1 MSVSFEELLMRLY
14 DWLTCSD
21 PVGHA
26 DLIFA
31 LAGRGSRKVF
41 ALELFSQI
49 RAPRL
54 LSVGRFEIRRF
65 ARLPP
70 VPLPLDL
77 LQIAAPVSPP
87 DRHFFVS
94 FNNGEVEVGR
104 VPRGRFGTLS
114 EIRALAAWLN
124 EHRDVSSLL
133 VVSSATH
140 LRRVRMCCRALL
152 PRRIQILVLG
162 VPNEHPYL
170 KRDRWWQSPT
180 ARALVISE
188 PMKLLVYR
196 IVLSLKRVIELLI
209 HCQRGIV
216 RKRCARLALKTVER
230 SRSA

>member
-1 MSVSFEELLMRLY
+1 MSVAFQALLMRLY
-14 DWLTCSD
+14 DWLNCSD

-31 LAGRGSRKVF
+31 LAGRESRKVF
-41 ALELFSQI
+41 ALELFSQE
-49 RAPRL
+49 RAPRLL

-65 ARLPP
+65 AKLPP
-70 VPLPLDL
+70 IPVPLDL

-94 FNNGEVEVGR
+94 FKNDEVEVGL
-104 VPRGRFGTLS
+104 VPGGRFGTLS

-152 PRRIQILVLG
+152 PRRIEILVLG

-170 KRDRWWQSPT
+170 RRDRWWQSPM
-180 ARALVISE
+180 ARAMVMPE
-188 PMKLLVYR
+188 PMKLVVYR
-196 IVLSLKRVIELLI
+196 IVLSLQRVID
-209 HCQRGIV
+209 C
-216 RKRCARLALKTVER
+216 
-230 SRSA
+230 

>member
-1 MSVSFEELLMRLY
+1 MSGSFQVLLMRFY
-14 DWLTCSD
+14 DWLNCSD

-26 DLIFA
+26 DLIFT
-31 LAGRGSRKVF
+31 LAGRESRKVF
-41 ALELFSQI
+41 ALELFSQKQ
-49 RAPRL
+49 APRL
-54 LSVGRFEIRRF
+54 LLSVARFEIRPF
-65 ARLPP
+65 ARLPLVP
-70 VPLPLDL
+70 VPLDL

-94 FNNGEVEVGR
+94 FNDGEVEVGL

-124 EHRDVSSLL
+124 EHRGVSSLL

-170 KRDRWWQSPT
+170 RRDRWWQSRT
-180 ARALVISE
+180 ARALVLSE

-196 IVLSLKRVIELLI
+196 LVLPLHRAIG
-209 HCQRGIV
+209 C
-216 RKRCARLALKTVER
+216 
-230 SRSA
+230 

>member
-1 MSVSFEELLMRLY
+1 LTPATLVSEVCLQVSRSFQALLVRLY
-14 DWLTCSD
+14 DWLNCSD

-31 LAGRGSRKVF
+31 LAGRESRKVF
-41 ALELFSQI
+41 ALELFSQE

-54 LSVGRFEIRRF
+54 LLSVARFEIRRF
-65 ARLPP
+65 ARLPAVP
-70 VPLPLDL
+70 VPLDL

-94 FNNGEVEVGR
+94 FNNGEVEVEL

-124 EHRDVSSLL
+124 EHRGVSSLL

-170 KRDRWWQSPT
+170 TRDRWWQSRT
-180 ARALVISE
+180 ARALVMSE

-196 IVLSLKRVIELLI
+196 IVLSL
-209 HCQRGIV
+209 QRAIG
-216 RKRCARLALKTVER
+216 C
-230 SRSA
+230 